1 MAEKFSYLSLKI
13 QFLMGIKITIA
24 DFRSRQPRATEEVDE
39 ENLEQLTIGGRS
51 RIQQRGDSE

>member
-39 ENLEQLTIGGRS
+39 ENLEQMTIGG
-51 RIQQRGDSE
+51 EK